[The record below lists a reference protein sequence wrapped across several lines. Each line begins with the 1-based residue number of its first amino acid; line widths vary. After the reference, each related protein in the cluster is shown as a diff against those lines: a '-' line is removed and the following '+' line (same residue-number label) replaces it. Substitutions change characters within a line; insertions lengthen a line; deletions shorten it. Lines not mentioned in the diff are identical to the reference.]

1 MRKIILKI
9 THDGGKWVVKNES
22 LILSSPTLDEIDAR
36 IGDVLRGS
44 GLIKPG
50 ERVRLKMEFDNS
62 SIPQWI
68 RQYTQH
74 YFDRIIE
81 IEG

>member
-1 MRKIILKI
+1 MRKIIFKI
-9 THDGGKWVVKNES
+9 AHDGREWVVRNES
-22 LILSSPTLDEIDAR
+22 LMLSSSTLDGLDVR
-36 IGDVLRGS
+36 IRDVLREK
-44 GLIKPG
+44 GLIKSG
-50 ERVRLKMEFDNS
+50 ERVRLRMEFDNF

-74 YFDRIIE
+74 YFDRIVE